1 MKPILEYRMTV
12 YFFGAASS
20 PGCTNFGLKRAADDG
35 EIECGTNAADFV
47 KHDFYMDDGLTS
59 VATVKQAISLTER
72 SRPLCAK
79 AGSRLHKFVANK
91 VEVLASIPESERAKS
106 LTTIDLHAEPF
117 HYKEL
122 LGLHD

>member
-12 YFFGAASS
+12 YLFGAASS
-20 PGCTNFGLKRAADDG
+20 PGCANFGLKRAADDG
-35 EIECGTNAADFV
+35 EVECGTDAADFV

-59 VATVKQAISLTER
+59 VATVKQAISLIER

-79 AGSRLHKFVANK
+79 AGLRLHKFVANK

-106 LTTIDLHAEPF
+106 LTTIDLHADPF
-117 HYKEL
+117 PLERD
-122 LGLHD
+122 LGIV